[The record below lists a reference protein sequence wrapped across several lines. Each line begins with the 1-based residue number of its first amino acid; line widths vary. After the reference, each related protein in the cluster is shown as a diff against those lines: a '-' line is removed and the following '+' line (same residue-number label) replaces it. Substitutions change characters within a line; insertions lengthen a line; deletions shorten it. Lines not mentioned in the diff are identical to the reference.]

1 MARASASLKKRVV
14 ITGLG
19 VVAPNGMGKDAFWG
33 SVVAGRSAIDWITS
47 FDVSD
52 LYCQIAGQV
61 RDFDPSDYM
70 DRVAARRAGRFSHF
84 AVAAARSVTDLPA
97 YAPRSCAA
105 SVHWERLCL
114 AIRSSRHPSPAGR
127 KSTYA

>member
-84 AVAAARSVTDLPA
+84 AVAAARMALEDAGIDPGKLDPFSMGAAFCVFTFHGITHQ
-97 YAPRSCAA
+97 RSIFPL
-105 SVHWERLCL
+105 R
-114 AIRSSRHPSPAGR
+114 
-127 KSTYA
+127 